1 MLEYR
6 EALKKE
12 IEMLVELEELKK
24 EIKKKLEE
32 NVPIISIYRFINK
45 KTGVSLKSALD
56 FVNEIKEKN

>member
-1 MLEYR
+1 
-6 EALKKE
+6 
-12 IEMLVELEELKK
+12 MLVELEELKK